1 MNEYIPG
8 ELAEH
13 GQGYEEWYTGE
24 SREPVKDYESEE
36 EE

>member
-1 MNEYIPG
+1 MSDIPG

-24 SREPVKDYESEE
+24 SREPVEDEGEK
-36 EE
+36 